1 MGIQNAFKKAS
12 LHLGRNGLCSI
23 WAQLRCLLAPYLS
36 RKNILFCSS
45 ERSCLDTERCFLWT
59 NLAKGRVGLLPAG
72 TSVCHKAVGLWDSAV
87 RWLLHHY
94 TQICLQKCL
103 LEYGPGRGNNVGPS
117 ATKSSACMGRAL
129 PGPQWCSP
137 WLEELRR
144 EWTGPDALETQLALS
159 PSQAV
164 GTPQVF
170 ASYAF
175 CSLLSWIVT
184 PQADLK
190 NCDNKMR
197 RQEDLLNNL
206 SLNGAALIRQH
217 TRLKKTSTCW
227 KINPTECSASCLSH

>member
-1 MGIQNAFKKAS
+1 MGTQNAFKKAS

-103 LEYGPGRGNNVGPS
+103 LEYGLGRGNNVGPS

-137 WLEELRR
+137 WIRGAEKGMDRAWCLRNTAGSVTFTGSGHTSSLCLLCFLFLAFLNSNPPSWKTVTIKWGGRKIYWIILVWMEL
-144 EWTGPDALETQLALS
+144 
-159 PSQAV
+159 
-164 GTPQVF
+164 
-170 ASYAF
+170 
-175 CSLLSWIVT
+175 
-184 PQADLK
+184 
-190 NCDNKMR
+190 
-197 RQEDLLNNL
+197 
-206 SLNGAALIRQH
+206 H
-217 TRLKKTSTCW
+217 
-227 KINPTECSASCLSH
+227 